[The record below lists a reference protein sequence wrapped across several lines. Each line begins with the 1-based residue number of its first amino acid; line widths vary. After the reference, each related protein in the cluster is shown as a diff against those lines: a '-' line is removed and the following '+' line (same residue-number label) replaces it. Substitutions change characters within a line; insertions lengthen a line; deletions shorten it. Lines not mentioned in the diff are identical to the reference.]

1 VKVSNKALED
11 LIKERDTMKALF
23 IQEEKKLNDAKVV
36 LESQK
41 RLLEKS
47 NPLNAVNQSMSMM
60 SSQGGVK
67 MIDKS

>member
-1 VKVSNKALED
+1 MKISNKALED

-67 MIDKS
+67 LIDKS

>member
-1 VKVSNKALED
+1 VKISNKALED

-60 SSQGGVK
+60 SSQGGIK

>member
-1 VKVSNKALED
+1 MKVSNKALED

>member
-1 VKVSNKALED
+1 MKISNKALED